1 VRSANMS
8 GHILQTRRKRR
19 MVLVFLL
26 LVLAGLASLQHS
38 SNEANAQ
45 PYFPYG
51 GGLVAGYVLGFNVY
65 DELIPISWATI
76 TATVDSYVIGQTS
89 SLGGGYFEMF
99 LPVGFYNLTVDEWGF
114 ISKTMEIFVSS
125 GSSTTLQ
132 FILEQGQ
139 RIYTYAVTVRIDGF
153 AQDYHSNLR
162 VDGSYEGIISG
173 GDSRRLTFK
182 LGSTHQIA
190 VDPQV
195 NGPNGIRYSS
205 ENVNRTVSDTGSIT
219 FTYKPEYYLRVEKQ
233 ALDFQSL
240 EGWYKD
246 GASVETPVAS
256 EYANGTKGVR
266 YVFEYWRVDQAKTS
280 GNPITIVM
288 NRPHNLSTQYRTQYY
303 LDVISEFGN
312 PTGSGW
318 FDANSTANISVTTP
332 QGLGVQKVF
341 DRWEGDQVSTSP
353 TLSILVDSP
362 KTLTAVWYDDYTQ
375 VYIAVLII
383 AAVLALATFIVVSR
397 KRAKAKT
404 ETKS

>member
-1 VRSANMS
+1 
-8 GHILQTRRKRR
+8 
-19 MVLVFLL
+19 MVLVFALL
-26 LVLAGLASLQHS
+26 ILASLASWQYS
-38 SNEANAQ
+38 SNEVNAQ

-76 TATVDSYVIGQTS
+76 TATVDSYVMGQTS

-139 RIYTYAVTVRIDGF
+139 RIYTYTVTVRIDGF
-153 AQDYHSNLR
+153 APDYHSNLR
-162 VDGSYEGIISG
+162 VDGVYEGIVSG
-173 GDSRRLTFK
+173 GDSRKLTFK

-190 VDPQV
+190 VDPHV
-195 NGPNGIRYSS
+195 NGPNGVRYSS
-205 ENVNRTVSDTGSIT
+205 VTVNRTVSDMESII

-233 ALDFQSL
+233 AFDFQSL

-266 YVFEYWRVDQAKTS
+266 YVFEYWTVDQAKTS
-280 GNPITIVM
+280 GNPITILM
-288 NRPHNLSTQYRTQYY
+288 NRPHNLSIQYQTQYY
-303 LDVISEFGN
+303 VDVISESGN

-318 FDANSTANISVTTP
+318 FDANSTTNISVTTP
-332 QGLGVQKVF
+332 QGIGVQKVF
-341 DRWEGDQVSTSP
+341 DRWEGDNASTSP

-362 KTLTAVWYDDYTQ
+362 KTLTAVWHDDYTQ

-383 AAVLALATFIVVSR
+383 VAVLVLATFIAVSR
-397 KRAKAKT
+397 KRSKAKT